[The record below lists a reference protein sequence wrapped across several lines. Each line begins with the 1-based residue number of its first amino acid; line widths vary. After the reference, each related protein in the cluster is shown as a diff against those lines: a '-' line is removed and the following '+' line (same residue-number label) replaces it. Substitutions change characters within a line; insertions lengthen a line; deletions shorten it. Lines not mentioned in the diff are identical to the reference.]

1 MLQPPRKAAN
11 GLLVLSHTCHVV
23 MVMLVLLV
31 LLVACGIPYSAVLG
45 DRTCFGVSSSDIS
58 VCGGKGLCGSNDS
71 CTCFDF
77 SPDNTLYSHPNTAGY
92 SNSLSLTGIPRSM
105 LVSSDETFMLVMQND
120 GYLVI
125 YVKPYEE
132 MPIWAIRTF
141 VDQSFDE
148 MILNTDGSFELKGPS
163 NFTVAGP
170 CVGGTP
176 PYRLTLE
183 NTRYITIYDSLM
195 YKCWT
200 AFVYDPTSTR
210 SLNVKYGGPQC
221 SEPICYGINGGNS
234 SACGGH
240 GICSEPNSC
249 SCFPGYYGE
258 KCQYISC
265 NGIPS
270 DSPLACSSNGNCTS
284 PNQCDCSE
292 GFFGS
297 QCENFQCFN
306 VSNINETVCSGHGT
320 CEKTNQC
327 NCTPSDQYFGE
338 ECEITLCY
346 SIMSN
351 STNPKPC
358 SGHGKCVAF
367 NNCSCD
373 SSDYF
378 GSQCDQFNCFNI
390 HKDSSSVCSGKGT
403 CSGPNQCTCLNGYY
417 GDTCQFFDCYGT
429 LFSNSSACSG
439 KGTCSGPNQCTCLNG
454 YYGNTCQF
462 FDCYGTLFSNS
473 SACSGKGTCSGP
485 NQCTCLNGYY
495 GDTCQLFDCYGTLFS
510 NSSACS
516 GHGACPSPNNCS
528 CLPNYWGEKCQEFQC
543 FGIHMNSSSVCNGKG
558 RCIDYNICSCITG
571 YEGVDCSLNSNSISL
586 IAEKTEYFISSR
598 NKTIVW
604 NGHVIND
611 NTTEV
616 LNETIVLMIQC
627 MNCNGTHESTTLVRT
642 LSNKDTKIF
651 NLSLFNIS
659 TAGRY
664 RFVMNATLFNNHS
677 SYRYWK
683 TRMVEFYV
691 TFIGDPTLVLYGL
704 PQAFVNANVE
714 QSFQVILSGVKF
726 PQRCEEIPNH
736 FLGTNKVMNNASQLV
751 SFSLELVDFS
761 NNETQCLTSGKTF
774 ASGTLLEEG
783 CYTTSMLSP
792 VIALQC
798 TFVSKGASLSPLS
811 LKVVLTNDMDTAD
824 TLQFSYDMPLLSFNV
839 PSLRNNVTIAPM
851 NGIALDTLFSVS
863 LTDLDELKNI
873 PSLLSPLEFAFGF
886 VWKDAQTSKNVVR
899 LTPFSLQYENVTF
912 ALPFTFYQRSKL
924 KELLDIVVF
933 IRDAF
938 SNEYPQIIGQV
949 EIYPNTNVNNLAEK
963 VKNNKILALAA
974 TYDRS
979 ILSSQTSSNASLEI
993 TLYALQ
999 QLNLSALN
1007 KDNSESLQAL
1017 TLHSEQTL
1025 IEHRIASVI
1034 TDKLDQFL
1042 SEMKQVYTNEKM
1054 ELGFVQNKADTDL
1067 QSSLELVSN
1076 LMKQG
1081 FSKDEIVEL
1090 CQQISTIAQIGE
1102 NPTLLRSDSSNI
1114 PKNLFSE
1121 LVNISVMSFIPDVSL
1136 QNHSKNTF
1144 LQDVEFNLPNI
1155 LSKYH
1160 GFFQEIGIKLV
1171 SFEEGVKTLQYD
1183 QNQLISQV
1191 KDFSFSR
1198 NMKDLDLR
1206 DLSEPVMLSFTIQ
1219 NQTLDLNI
1227 SQLSCRYWNETTES
1241 WKTNGCVLVKVVN
1254 ETRQVFC
1261 SCNHTT
1267 MFSVFLHHDN
1277 SSIMEDPIR
1286 QEFLATLFIGQITVG
1301 AVYFLV
1307 SLVILIALFIFRSEQ
1322 PVKSRLFT
1330 PYVGM
1335 VSLMIQS
1342 ILISITQKGVLLST
1356 VQENVST
1363 QSSVAK
1369 WEGPLQS
1376 ANILGNVVM
1385 IISNT
1390 FSITAIVFYL
1400 LQVTRFQLLKYFYY
1414 KMSMNNHESAL
1425 RETKE
1430 VPKLIS
1436 ISMTPKMIKFMISKK
1451 FSSLLLVICLGLNL
1465 AFWTLFVILV
1475 RTETMLPI
1483 TYTFI
1488 VSISYTAFI
1497 LCCGLFITG
1506 VCVSDFLYSFIFS
1519 SRKQQTDQEG
1529 TQVMSIAAQHT
1540 DEKPKDKNGEVVKKV
1555 TQWLQVKPLRD
1566 WFATLDAPLYFR
1578 VEMILFVL
1586 CYVFLICNQLTGLY
1600 TLMNKESSSQQVMAL
1615 DVISFVFEI
1624 LYVAMYIMVFGGF
1637 ALLVFLVN
1645 KLKALSKHHKIGQE
1659 EPQQNQTELQA
1670 LLDCKEGR
1678 ELLEEFCKKEFS
1690 LENMLLYKEL
1700 MHFKTQQSL
1709 AAIHSFMRN
1718 IHTNYINAGAPIEVN
1733 IPSECRKEFMRVFQ
1747 ELKNATSQE
1756 LKDIKNSQQSPTQ
1769 EIQSFEQ
1776 CMNHLTQE
1784 ILLNLGDTFS
1794 RLVLTPQYTQF
1805 LSVLENKNDMMKQVN
1820 LL

>member
-1 MLQPPRKAAN
+1 MLQPSRKAAN
-11 GLLVLSHTCHVV
+11 GLLVLSLTCLVV
-23 MVMLVLLV
+23 MVILVV
-31 LLVACGIPYSAVLG
+31 CGIPYSAVLG

-77 SPDNTLYSHPNTAGY
+77 SPNNTLYSHPNTAGY
-92 SNSLSLTGIPRSM
+92 SNSLSSTGIPRSM
-105 LVSSDETFMLVMQND
+105 LVSTDETLMIVIRKDGLLIKDEFEEDYLISSND
-120 GYLVI
+120 ANGQV
-125 YVKPYEE
+125 
-132 MPIWAIRTF
+132 
-141 VDQSFDE
+141 FDE
-148 MILNTDGSFELKGPS
+148 LILNTDGSLELKGPGF
-163 NFTVAGP
+163 NLAIFDP
-170 CVGGTP
+170 CIGGTP
-176 PYRLTLE
+176 PYRLILGDTHF
-183 NTRYITIYDSLM
+183 TIYDSLM
-195 YKCWT
+195 NICQ
-200 AFVYDPTSTR
+200 TSLDDELPI
-210 SLNVKYGGPQC
+210 SVNVKYGGPQC

-234 SACGGH
+234 SACEGH
-240 GICSEPNSC
+240 GSCSEPNSC
-249 SCFPGYYGE
+249 SCFTGYYGE
-258 KCQYISC
+258 KCQYFRC

-270 DSPLACSSNGNCTS
+270 DSPLACSSNGNCTAL
-284 PNQCDCSE
+284 NQCDCFE

-297 QCENFQCFN
+297 QCQNFQCFN

-320 CEKTNQC
+320 CVKTNQC
-327 NCTPSDQYFGE
+327 NCTPSNQYFGE
-338 ECEITLCY
+338 QCEITSCF

-358 SGHGKCVAF
+358 SGHGKCFAF

-390 HKDSSSVCSGKGT
+390 HKDSSSVCSEKGT
-403 CSGPNQCTCLNGYY
+403 CTGPNRCTCLNGYY
-417 GDTCQFFDCYGT
+417 GDRCQFFDCYGT
-429 LFSNSSACSG
+429 LFSNESACSG
-439 KGTCSGPNQCTCLNG
+439 QGTCSGPNHCTCLNG
-454 YYGNTCQF
+454 YYGDRCQF
-462 FDCYGTLFSNS
+462 FDCYGTLFSNES
-473 SACSGKGTCSGP
+473 TCSGKGTCTDP
-485 NQCTCLNGYY
+485 NHCICVNVAY
-495 GDTCQLFDCYGTLFS
+495 
-510 NSSACS
+510 
-516 GHGACPSPNNCS
+516 GACPSPNSCS

-543 FGIHMNSSSVCNGKG
+543 FGIHLNSSSVCNGKG

-571 YEGVDCSLNSNSISL
+571 FEGVDCSVNSNSISL
-586 IAEKTEYFISSR
+586 FAEKTEYFISSR

-604 NGHVIND
+604 NGHVIID

-627 MNCNGTHESTTLVRT
+627 MNCTGTHEITTLVST

-664 RFVMNATLFNNHS
+664 RFVMNATLFNNYS

-683 TRMVEFYV
+683 TRIVEFYV
-691 TFIGDPTLVLYGL
+691 TFLGDPTLVLYGL
-704 PQAFVNANVE
+704 PHALVANVE

-751 SFSLELVDFS
+751 SFSLELLDFS
-761 NNETQCLTSGKTF
+761 NNETQCSTSGKTF

-783 CYTTSMLSP
+783 SYTTSMLSP
-792 VIALQC
+792 VIVLQC
-798 TFVSKGASLSPLS
+798 TLVSKGASMSPLS

-824 TLQFSYDMPLLSFNV
+824 TLQFSYDIPLL
-839 PSLRNNVTIAPM
+839 
-851 NGIALDTLFSVS
+851 
-863 LTDLDELKNI
+863 K
-873 PSLLSPLEFAFGF
+873 FAFGF
-886 VWKDAQTSKNVVR
+886 VWKDSQTSKNAR

-912 ALPFTFYQRSKL
+912 ALPFTFYQGSNL

-933 IRDAF
+933 MRDAF

-1007 KDNSESLQAL
+1007 KDNSESLQSL
-1017 TLHSEQTL
+1017 TLLSEQTL
-1025 IEHRIASVI
+1025 IEHRIASAI

-1054 ELGFVQNKADTDL
+1054 NLGFVQNKADKDL
-1067 QSSLELVSN
+1067 QSTLELVSN
-1076 LMKQG
+1076 LMKNG
-1081 FSKDEIVEL
+1081 FFKDEIVEL

-1114 PKNLFSE
+1114 PKFLFSE

-1136 QNHSKNTF
+1136 QNYSKNTF
-1144 LQDVEFNLPNI
+1144 LQDVEFNIPNI

-1160 GFFQEIGIKLV
+1160 GFSQEIGIKLV
-1171 SFEEGVKTLQYD
+1171 SFEEGVKTLQHD
-1183 QNQLISQV
+1183 QNQLISPV

-1206 DLSEPVMLSFTIQ
+1206 DLSEPVVLSFTIQ
-1219 NQTLDLNI
+1219 NQALDLNI

-1241 WKTNGCVLVKVVN
+1241 WKTNGCVLLKVVN
-1254 ETRQVFC
+1254 EPRQVFC

-1277 SSIMEDPIR
+1277 SSIMEEPIR

-1335 VSLMIQS
+1335 ISLMIQS
-1342 ILISITQKGVLLST
+1342 ILISMTQKGVLLST
-1356 VQENVST
+1356 VQENIST

-1400 LQVTRFQLLKYFYY
+1400 LQVR
-1414 KMSMNNHESAL
+1414 
-1425 RETKE
+1425 
-1430 VPKLIS
+1430 
-1436 ISMTPKMIKFMISKK
+1436 
-1451 FSSLLLVICLGLNL
+1451 
-1465 AFWTLFVILV
+1465 
-1475 RTETMLPI
+1475 
-1483 TYTFI
+1483 
-1488 VSISYTAFI
+1488 
-1497 LCCGLFITG
+1497 
-1506 VCVSDFLYSFIFS
+1506 
-1519 SRKQQTDQEG
+1519 
-1529 TQVMSIAAQHT
+1529 
-1540 DEKPKDKNGEVVKKV
+1540 
-1555 TQWLQVKPLRD
+1555 
-1566 WFATLDAPLYFR
+1566 LD
-1578 VEMILFVL
+1578 
-1586 CYVFLICNQLTGLY
+1586 
-1600 TLMNKESSSQQVMAL
+1600 S
-1615 DVISFVFEI
+1615 
-1624 LYVAMYIMVFGGF
+1624 
-1637 ALLVFLVN
+1637 
-1645 KLKALSKHHKIGQE
+1645 
-1659 EPQQNQTELQA
+1659 
-1670 LLDCKEGR
+1670 
-1678 ELLEEFCKKEFS
+1678 
-1690 LENMLLYKEL
+1690 
-1700 MHFKTQQSL
+1700 
-1709 AAIHSFMRN
+1709 
-1718 IHTNYINAGAPIEVN
+1718 NY
-1733 IPSECRKEFMRVFQ
+1733 
-1747 ELKNATSQE
+1747 
-1756 LKDIKNSQQSPTQ
+1756 
-1769 EIQSFEQ
+1769 
-1776 CMNHLTQE
+1776 
-1784 ILLNLGDTFS
+1784 
-1794 RLVLTPQYTQF
+1794 
-1805 LSVLENKNDMMKQVN
+1805 
-1820 LL
+1820 